1 MTTQQKRLDVICIG
15 RIAVDLYGQQIG
27 ARLEDETTFAKY
39 LGGSSGNVAYGT
51 AIQGLKSAMLA
62 RVGDEHMGRFL
73 REELQRV
80 GCDTQSLITD
90 KTRLTGLVI
99 LGIKDQETFP
109 LVFYRD
115 NCADMG
121 LVPDDIQEDY
131 ISSARAVAVTGTHL
145 SHPDTRAAVLKALEI
160 ARKNGLRT
168 ALDIDY
174 RPVLWGLTSLGDGE
188 TRFVESERVTRQL
201 QEVLHYFDLVVG
213 TEEEFHI
220 AGGSTDS
227 LTALKNVRKATQ
239 ATLVCKRGPLGCV
252 VFEGEIPDSWEQT
265 KLQTGV
271 RVEVL
276 NVLGAGDAFM
286 SGLLRGWLNDE
297 SWEQACRYANACGAL
312 VVSRHGCAPAMP
324 TKQELDDFLSRDKE
338 VTRPDLDPRLNHL
351 HRVTTR
357 KQQWQELNVFAF
369 DHRKQL
375 ADMATEAGV
384 DDSRI
389 PELKLLLLQ
398 GAQQAAQEAGLD
410 DGRSGILADTTYGQP
425 ALNAIT
431 GKGWWIGRPIELP
444 GSRPLRLEHGN
455 IGSQLIDWPQ
465 EHVVKCLTFYHPH
478 DSAEMRQ
485 QQDELILDVW
495 NGCNKSGHELL
506 LEVILPDSNP
516 DKDEKHYLDI
526 LSHFYSLGIQPDWWK
541 LPPLSHDAWQAIGKL
556 IEQHDPHCRGIL
568 LLGLDAP
575 EAELK
580 AGFAAAAK
588 SPWVKGFA
596 VGRTIFGQPSRQW
609 LQGELDD
616 AALIEKVKSNY
627 LTLIGYWRQARPNS

>member
-131 ISSARAVAVTGTHL
+131 IASARAVAVTGTHL

-627 LTLIGYWRQARPNS
+627 LTLIGYWRQARPAQ